1 MSGGRILAVDF
12 GSKNLGL
19 AVSDPTGLIAQGL
32 PTLKR
37 TNRRADLV
45 RLREIVEALGVERIL
60 VGHPV
65 HLKGYAGERARQAA
79 RFADWLR
86 RELRLPVELVD
97 ERLTSVEA
105 DNLLRARGASTS
117 RPASEPPPAPP
128 ANRDALPLFPARLG
142 SGSAARSCRRAG
154 RAAAVAVPGIPGSK
168 DRGHRAGPGP
178 AGHRRAAG

>member
-1 MSGGRILAVDF
+1 VSGGRILAVDF

-45 RLREIVEALGVERIL
+45 RLRELVEALGVERIL

-105 DNLLRARGASTS
+105 DNLLRERGASK
-117 RPASEPPPAPP
+117 SERKQA
-128 ANRDALPLFPARLG
+128 RDRVAAALLLQTWLDQQARVG
-142 SGSAARSCRRAG
+142 TAARTSG
-154 RAAAVAVPGIPGSK
+154 ES
-168 DRGHRAGPGP
+168 
-178 AGHRRAAG
+178 

>member
-1 MSGGRILAVDF
+1 MSGGRILAIDF

-19 AVSDPTGLIAQGL
+19 AVSDPTRLIAQGL

-37 TNRRADLV
+37 TNRRADLT
-45 RLREIVEALGVERIL
+45 RLRELVEAMGVERIL
-60 VGHPV
+60 VGHPL

-105 DNLLRARGASTS
+105 GNLLHARGASKK
-117 RPASEPPPAPP
+117 E
-128 ANRDALPLFPARLG
+128 
-142 SGSAARSCRRAG
+142 RRESVD
-154 RAAAVAVPGIPGSK
+154 RVAAALLLQTYLDA
-168 DRGHRAGPGP
+168 HREKERAP
-178 AGHRRAAG
+178 AEP

>member
-1 MSGGRILAVDF
+1 MSGGRILAIDF

-19 AVSDPTGLIAQGL
+19 AVSDPTRLIAQGL

-37 TNRRADLV
+37 ANRRADLT
-45 RLREIVEALGVERIL
+45 RLRELVEAMGVERIL
-60 VGHPV
+60 VGHPL

-105 DNLLRARGASTS
+105 EHLLHARGASKK
-117 RPASEPPPAPP
+117 E
-128 ANRDALPLFPARLG
+128 
-142 SGSAARSCRRAG
+142 RRESVD
-154 RAAAVAVPGIPGSK
+154 RVAAALLLQTYLDA
-168 DRGHRAGPGP
+168 HREKERAP
-178 AGHRRAAG
+178 AEP